1 MPCVSLVAVQAAGG
15 LLATVLLSG
24 RRQQQAGQG
33 CHWYSSNYKSSKQ
46 LLSAVSMHAYQ
57 EEAVALH
64 VHTQLTLLLWL
75 AGVGQTAVQQ
85 GSTNC

>member
-1 MPCVSLVAVQAAGG
+1 MPCVSLAAVQAAGG
-15 LLATVLLSG
+15 MLATVLLSG

-33 CHWYSSNYKSSKQ
+33 CHCSKQ
-46 LLSAVSMHAYQ
+46 LLSAVGVHGYP
-57 EEAVALH
+57 EEAVALY
-64 VHTQLTLLLWL
+64 VLTQLALLPWL